1 MGERLT
7 KEDIAK
13 IEEEIE
19 MRKTELRPK
28 LLEDLKSAREQG
40 DLSENFE
47 YYAAKRAKN
56 KNESRIRYLERI
68 IAGADILEDT
78 LKADQA
84 GVGKIVKIYIED
96 DDCEEEYRIV
106 TSMRADSIHDIVSIE
121 SPLGKALIGHKVGDR
136 VYVQVKQD
144 FGYYVVIREI
154 SIDENSD
161 DIAIREY

>member
-136 VYVQVKQD
+136 IYVQVKQD